1 MKFTRIVP
9 FLIALGLL
17 ASACSSDSADT
28 PGITGGASGTAPGE
42 TPGEVTGETDG
53 PAEPTVV
60 LDDIELLS
68 ALRSFGDCATLLDYL
83 RSETVS
89 RVGPYGLDD
98 GPRFGIPEPLSEPI
112 MPEEAEMMADDS
124 GGQPASAAESAPTS
138 GSDGDFSSTN
148 VQASGSDGDFSST
161 NVQVAGV
168 DEPDI
173 IKTDGNR
180 ILAVAQGRLHYVNV
194 SGDQP
199 RYSGSVDLTSESSW
213 GWGQEI
219 FIRGDRAMVFS
230 TSHSEGLEPVAASAL
245 EGDHVIAE
253 DVIFRGNPVA
263 LIQEIDLS
271 NPASMQVVSELR
283 VEGNYLSAR
292 SVGDVVWMSMS
303 SYPVQFQFVYPSSP
317 AAEEAAERVNKEIAA
332 TAGLGAWL
340 PAYRFDGPG
349 GTRAGLLPDCDQ
361 LYTPA
366 EFDGFTVLS
375 VLSFNLDEPLGTGDA
390 ASVLA
395 DGHTLY
401 GSGQSLYLA
410 SSTPVWAESVVDGD
424 SGSISAPTEWTTA
437 VHKFSVSADGPAR
450 YEATGTVEGH
460 LLNQFSMDEHNG
472 YFRVATTIG
481 EPWDTETSE
490 SQVVVLEQQGRRLT
504 EVGKVGDLGR
514 GERIFSVRFTGDI
527 GYVVTFRQVD
537 PLYVIDLADPAAP
550 AVAGELKIPG
560 FSTYLHPIGDG
571 LLIGVGQDAD
581 ETGRT
586 RGTKVSLFDVSNPA
600 APSELDVIV
609 FADAHS
615 EAEWDHRAF
624 LYWGPEEMVAI
635 PLTRYDYDEGDEK
648 FFGAVALRV
657 NRDGVAE
664 LGRVS
669 HREQQIVFEGCRP
682 VDNVDAN
689 RHFGSEREMRICP
702 LNAPDSYAGQA
713 CSAETKWV
721 REEFPSLDIG
731 DDEKLIICW
740 IWTPPI
746 QRLLVIGE
754 TLWTMSEHALQAND
768 LDSFEYQDQFTL
780 ASN

>member
-1 MKFTRIVP
+1 MIKLLKMLTVLLP
-9 FLIALGLL
+9 LALL
-17 ASACSSDSADT
+17 AGACSSDSADS
-28 PGITGGASGTAPGE
+28 PGITGGPSGQPAGE
-42 TPGEVTGETDG
+42 ATGEQGGEAAGEPDG
-53 PAEPTVV
+53 TSVPTVV

-68 ALRSFGDCATLLDYL
+68 ALRSFGDCAMLLDYL
-83 RSETVS
+83 RTETVA

-98 GPRFGIPEPLSEPI
+98 GPRFGIPERMMVEEP
-112 MPEEAEMMADDS
+112 EMMADDS
-124 GGQPASAAESAPTS
+124 AAQSAPT
-138 GSDGDFSSTN
+138 
-148 VQASGSDGDFSST
+148 AGSDGDFSST

-180 ILAVAQGRLHYVNV
+180 ILAVAQGRLHYVDV

-199 RYSGSVDLTSESSW
+199 RYLGSVDLVGESGS

-230 TSHSEGLEPVAASAL
+230 TSYADWLEPVAASDL
-245 EGDHVIAE
+245 EGDNVIAE
-253 DVIFRGNPVA
+253 DIMFRGIPVS
-263 LIQEIDLS
+263 LIQEVDLS
-271 NPASMQVVSELR
+271 NPASMDVVSELR

-292 SVGDVVWMSMS
+292 AVGDVVWMSMS
-303 SYPVQFQFVYPSSP
+303 SHPAQFQFVYPSGP
-317 AAEEAAERVNKEIAA
+317 AAEAAAEAANKQIAA
-332 TAGLGAWL
+332 TANLGAWL
-340 PAYRFDGPG
+340 PAYRFDGPD
-349 GTRAGLLPDCDQ
+349 GTRAGLLLECEQ

-410 SSTPVWAESVVDGD
+410 SSTPVWAEPVDDGD
-424 SGSISAPTEWTTA
+424 SVSIPAPTEWTTV
-437 VHKFSVSADGPAR
+437 VHKFSVSIDGPAR
-450 YEATGTVEGH
+450 YEASGTVEGH

-481 EPWDTETSE
+481 EPWDSETSE

-504 EVGKVGDLGR
+504 EVGKVGNLGR
-514 GERIFSVRFTGDI
+514 GERIFSVRFAGDT

-537 PLYVIDLADPAAP
+537 PLYVLDLSDPVAP
-550 AVAGELKIPG
+550 TVASELKIPG

-581 ETGRT
+581 DTGRT
-586 RGTKVSLFDVSNPA
+586 RGTKVSLFDVSDPA
-600 APSELDVIV
+600 DPTELDVIV
-609 FADAHS
+609 FPNAHS

-624 LYWGPEEMVAI
+624 LYWAPEEMVAI
-635 PLTRYDYDEGDEK
+635 PLTRYDYDDSEES

-669 HREQQIVFEGCRP
+669 HREQQITFEGCRP
-682 VDNVDAN
+682 VDTDELDRA
-689 RHFGSEREMRICP
+689 FSGESEIRICP
-702 LNAPDSYAGQA
+702 LDAPDRYGNQDCEPMKPEWA
-713 CSAETKWV
+713 
-721 REEFPSLDIG
+721 REEWPSIDIA

-754 TLWTMSEHALQAND
+754 TLWTMSEHALQANH
-768 LDSFEYQDQFTL
+768 LTTFAYKDQFTL
-780 ASN
+780 TSSSN

>member
-1 MKFTRIVP
+1 MMVEEMAESAMAADDSSAAVP
-9 FLIALGLL
+9 
-17 ASACSSDSADT
+17 
-28 PGITGGASGTAPGE
+28 TAPG
-42 TPGEVTGETDG
+42 
-53 PAEPTVV
+53 A
-60 LDDIELLS
+60 
-68 ALRSFGDCATLLDYL
+68 A
-83 RSETVS
+83 
-89 RVGPYGLDD
+89 
-98 GPRFGIPEPLSEPI
+98 
-112 MPEEAEMMADDS
+112 
-124 GGQPASAAESAPTS
+124 PAS
-138 GSDGDFSSTN
+138 G
-148 VQASGSDGDFSST
+148 DGDFSST

-180 ILAVAQGRLHYVNV
+180 ILAVAQSRLHYVDV

-199 RYSGSVDLTSESSW
+199 RYLGSVDLVGESSS
-213 GWGQEI
+213 GWDQEI

-230 TSHSEGLEPVAASAL
+230 TSYSDWLEPVAARDL
-245 EGDHVIAE
+245 EGDHVVAE
-253 DVIFRGNPVA
+253 GVVFQGGPVS
-263 LIQEIDLS
+263 LIQEVDLS
-271 NPASMQVVSELR
+271 NPASMEVVSELR
-283 VEGNYLSAR
+283 VEGQYLSAR

-303 SYPVQFQFVYPSSP
+303 SYPAQLQFVYPSGP

-332 TAGLGAWL
+332 TANLGAWL

-349 GTRAGLLPDCDQ
+349 GTRAGLLPECDQ

-375 VLSFNLDEPLGTGDA
+375 VLSFNLAEPLGTGDA

-410 SSTPVWAESVVDGD
+410 SSTPVWAEPVVDGD
-424 SGSISAPTEWTTA
+424 SVSISAPTEWTTT
-437 VHKFSVSADGPAR
+437 VHKFSVSSDGPAR

-481 EPWDTETSE
+481 EPWSTETSE

-504 EVGKVGDLGR
+504 EVGKVDNLGR
-514 GERIFSVRFTGDI
+514 GERIFSVRFAGDI

-537 PLYVIDLADPAAP
+537 PLYVIDLTDPTAP
-550 AVAGELKIPG
+550 SVAGELKIPG

-581 ETGRT
+581 DTGRT
-586 RGTKVSLFDVSNPA
+586 RGAKVSLFDVSNPA
-600 APSELDVIV
+600 DPRELDVIV
-609 FADAHS
+609 FPDAHS

-624 LYWGPEEMVAI
+624 LYWSPEEMVAI
-635 PLTRYDYDEGDEK
+635 PLTRYDYEDNEEG
-648 FFGAVALRV
+648 FFGAVTLRV

-669 HREQQIVFEGCRP
+669 HREQQVVFEGCRP
-682 VDNVDAN
+682 ADN
-689 RHFGSEREMRICP
+689 SELARAFSGESEVRICP
-702 LNAPDSYAGQA
+702 LDAPDRYGNQDCEPIKPEWA
-713 CSAETKWV
+713 
-721 REEFPSLDIG
+721 REEWPSINIA

-740 IWTPPI
+740 VWTPPI

-754 TLWTMSEHALQAND
+754 TLWTMSEQALQAND
-768 LDSFEYQDQFTL
+768 LATLTYENLFELNPD
-780 ASN
+780 

>member
-1 MKFTRIVP
+1 MKFPRIVP
-9 FLIALGLL
+9 VLVVLALL
-17 ASACSSDSADT
+17 AAACSSDSADT
-28 PGITGGASGTAPGE
+28 PGITGGVPAEFTSEA
-42 TPGEVTGETDG
+42 TGEPEST
-53 PAEPTVV
+53 PEATVV

-83 RSETVS
+83 RTETVA

-98 GPRFGIPEPLSEPI
+98 GPRFGIPEPFVI
-112 MPEEAEMMADDS
+112 EEAEMMADDS
-124 GGQPASAAESAPTS
+124 AAQPAQAAESAPT
-138 GSDGDFSSTN
+138 
-148 VQASGSDGDFSST
+148 SGSDGDFSST

-173 IKTDGNR
+173 IKTDGTR
-180 ILAVAQGRLHYVNV
+180 ILAVAQGRLHYVDV

-199 RYSGSVDLTSESSW
+199 RYLGSVDLTSETSR

-230 TSHSEGLEPVAASAL
+230 TSYSEGLEPVAARDL
-245 EGDHVIAE
+245 EGDHVLAE

-271 NPASMQVVSELR
+271 NPASMEVVSELQ

-303 SYPVQFQFVYPSSP
+303 SYPAQFQFVYPSGP

-349 GTRAGLLPDCDQ
+349 GTRAGLLPECEQ

-375 VLSFNLDEPLGTGDA
+375 VLSFNLDESLGTGDA

-410 SSTPVWAESVVDGD
+410 SSTPVWAEPAVVDGD
-424 SGSISAPTEWTTA
+424 SISISAPTEWTTA
-437 VHKFSVSADGPAR
+437 VHKFSVSVEGPAR

-481 EPWDTETSE
+481 EPWDTETSA

-504 EVGKVGDLGR
+504 EVGKVGNLGR
-514 GERIFSVRFTGDI
+514 GERIFSVRFAGDI

-537 PLYVIDLADPAAP
+537 PLYVIDLADPTAP
-550 AVAGELKIPG
+550 SVAGELKIPG

-581 ETGRT
+581 DTGRT
-586 RGTKVSLFDVSNPA
+586 RGTKVSLFDVSNPT
-600 APSELDVIV
+600 APAELDVIV
-609 FADAHS
+609 FPDAHS

-635 PLTRYDYDEGDEK
+635 PLTRYDYDDSDES

-682 VDNVDAN
+682 VDNQELA
-689 RHFGSEREMRICP
+689 RAFGGESEIRICP
-702 LNAPDSYAGQA
+702 LDAPDRYGNQDCEPMKPEWA
-713 CSAETKWV
+713 
-721 REEFPSLDIG
+721 REEWPSIDIA

-746 QRLLVIGE
+746 QRLLVIDDA
-754 TLWTMSEHALQAND
+754 LWTMSEYALQANG
-768 LDSFEYQDQFTL
+768 LTSFEYQDQFEL
-780 ASN
+780 NSN

>member
-1 MKFTRIVP
+1 MRLLRVIPV
-9 FLIALGLL
+9 LVALALL
-17 ASACSSDSADT
+17 AAACSSDSADT
-28 PGITGGASGTAPGE
+28 PGITGGVSGNA
-42 TPGEVTGETDG
+42 TGEQPGAPDST
-53 PAEPTVV
+53 PETTVA

-83 RSETVS
+83 RTETVS

-98 GPRFGIPEPLSEPI
+98 GPRFGIPEPFAV
-112 MPEEAEMMADDS
+112 EEAEMMADDS
-124 GGQPASAAESAPTS
+124 AAQPAPAAEAAP
-138 GSDGDFSSTN
+138 
-148 VQASGSDGDFSST
+148 ASSDGDFSST

-173 IKTDGNR
+173 IKTDGTR
-180 ILAVAQGRLHYVNV
+180 ILAVAQGRLHYVDV

-199 RYSGSVDLTSESSW
+199 RYLGSVDLTSENSW

-230 TSHSEGLEPVAASAL
+230 TSHSEGLEPVAARDL

-271 NPASMQVVSELR
+271 NPAAMEVVSELR
-283 VEGNYLSAR
+283 VEGQYLSAR

-303 SYPVQFQFVYPSSP
+303 SYPAQFQFVYPSSP
-317 AAEEAAERVNKEIAA
+317 VAEEAAEATNKQIAA

-340 PAYRFDGPG
+340 PAYRFDGPD

-366 EFDGFTVLS
+366 EFSGFTVLS

-410 SSTPVWAESVVDGD
+410 SSTPVWAEPLVDGD
-424 SGSISAPTEWTTA
+424 SVSISAPTEWTTV
-437 VHKFSVSADGPAR
+437 VHKFSVSPDGPAR
-450 YEATGTVEGH
+450 YEASGTVEGH

-504 EVGKVGDLGR
+504 EVGKVGNLGR
-514 GERIFSVRFTGDI
+514 GERIFSVRFAGEI

-537 PLYVIDLADPAAP
+537 PLYVIDLADPTAP
-550 AVAGELKIPG
+550 SVAGELKIPG

-581 ETGRT
+581 DTGRT
-586 RGTKVSLFDVSNPA
+586 RGTKVSLFDVSDPA

-609 FADAHS
+609 FPNAHS

-624 LYWGPEEMVAI
+624 LYWAPEEMVAI
-635 PLTRYDYDEGDEK
+635 PLTRYDYDDSDES
-648 FFGAVALRV
+648 FFGVVALRV

-669 HREQQIVFEGCRP
+669 HREQQIVFESCRP
-682 VDNVDAN
+682 VGSDDIG
-689 RHFGSEREMRICP
+689 RYFGGESIARICP
-702 LNAPDSYAGQA
+702 LDAPERYGNVDCEPMKPEWA
-713 CSAETKWV
+713 
-721 REEFPSLDIG
+721 REEWPSIDIA
-731 DDEKLIICW
+731 DDEKLVICW

-746 QRLLVIGE
+746 QRLLVIGD
-754 TLWTMSEHALQAND
+754 TLWTMSEHALQANN
-768 LDSFEYQDQFTL
+768 LATFAYEDQFEL
-780 ASN
+780 SSSSN

>member
-1 MKFTRIVP
+1 MKFLKLVHV
-9 FLIALGLL
+9 LVALALL
-17 ASACSSDSADT
+17 AGACSSDGGNT
-28 PGITGGASGTAPGE
+28 PGITGGIAGEPAGEATAGPDGTSEPTAEPGG
-42 TPGEVTGETDG
+42 TS
-53 PAEPTVV
+53 EPTVV

-68 ALRSFGDCATLLDYL
+68 ALRSFMDCAALLDYL
-83 RSETVS
+83 RTETVS

-98 GPRFGIPEPLSEPI
+98 GPRFGIPEPMMVEESE
-112 MPEEAEMMADDS
+112 MAADDS
-124 GGQPASAAESAPTS
+124 ADFAADAAPT
-138 GSDGDFSSTN
+138 GG
-148 VQASGSDGDFSST
+148 DGDFSST

-180 ILAVAQGRLHYVNV
+180 ILAVAQGRLHYVDV
-194 SGDQP
+194 SGNQP
-199 RYSGSVDLTSESSW
+199 RYLGSVDLVGESAE

-230 TSHSEGLEPVAASAL
+230 TSYGDRLEPVAARDL
-245 EGDHVIAE
+245 EGDHVTAE
-253 DVIFRGNPVA
+253 DVIFRGSPVS
-263 LIQEIDLS
+263 LIQEVDLS
-271 NPASMQVVSELR
+271 NPASMKVVSELR

-292 SVGDVVWMSMS
+292 AVGDVVWMSMS
-303 SYPVQFQFVYPSSP
+303 SYPAQFQFVYPSGP
-317 AAEEAAERVNKEIAA
+317 AAEEAAERANKAIAA
-332 TAGLGAWL
+332 TAELGAWL

-349 GTRAGLLPDCDQ
+349 GTRAGLLPECDQ

-375 VLSFNLDEPLGTGDA
+375 VLSFNLAEPLGTGDA

-410 SSTPVWAESVVDGD
+410 GSTPVQAEPADDGTSD
-424 SGSISAPTEWTTA
+424 VIIPAPSEWETV
-437 VHKFSVSADGPAR
+437 VHKFSVSTDGPAR

-481 EPWDTETSE
+481 EPWNTETSE

-504 EVGKVGDLGR
+504 QVGLVGDLGR
-514 GERIFSVRFTGDI
+514 GERIFSVRFAGDI

-537 PLYVIDLADPAAP
+537 PLYVIDLADPTAP
-550 AVAGELKIPG
+550 SVAGELKIPG

-581 ETGRT
+581 DTGRT
-586 RGTKVSLFDVSNPA
+586 RGAKVSLFDVSNPA
-600 APSELDVIV
+600 DPRELDVIV
-609 FADAHS
+609 FPNANS

-624 LYWGPEEMVAI
+624 LYWAPEEMVAI
-635 PLTRYDYDEGDEK
+635 PLSRYDHEGDDD

-669 HREQQIVFEGCRP
+669 HREQQFVVEGCRP
-682 VDNVDAN
+682 VNNGEPSRYPTARN
-689 RHFGSEREMRICP
+689 ETRICP
-702 LNAPDSYAGQA
+702 FEAPDSYGDQD
-713 CSAETKWV
+713 CQIFYPGWV
-721 REEFPSLDIG
+721 RTEWPSIDIA

-740 IWTPPI
+740 IWAPPI
-746 QRLLVIGE
+746 QRLLVIGD
-754 TLWTMSEHALQAND
+754 TLWTMSEQALQAND
-768 LDSFEYQDQFTL
+768 LDTFEVENHLPL
-780 ASN
+780 ASTE

>member
-1 MKFTRIVP
+1 MLKLRRTALALSVMV
-9 FLIALGLL
+9 IALALL
-17 ASACSSDSADT
+17 AGACSSDGGDT
-28 PGITGGASGTAPGE
+28 PGITGGIAGE
-42 TPGEVTGETDG
+42 PTGEATAEPDG
-53 PAEPTVV
+53 TSEPTAEPDGTSEPTVV

-68 ALRSFGDCATLLDYL
+68 ALRSFGDCAALLDYL

-98 GPRFGIPEPLSEPI
+98 GPRFGIPEP
-112 MPEEAEMMADDS
+112 MMAEEAEMMADDS
-124 GGQPASAAESAPTS
+124 ADSAADAAPT
-138 GSDGDFSSTN
+138 GG
-148 VQASGSDGDFSST
+148 DGDFSST

-180 ILAVAQGRLHYVNV
+180 ILAVAQGRLHYVDV
-194 SGDQP
+194 SGNQP
-199 RYSGSVDLTSESSW
+199 RYLGSVDLVGESGS

-219 FIRGDRAMVFS
+219 FIRGDRALVFS
-230 TSHSEGLEPVAASAL
+230 TSYADWLEPVAARDL
-245 EGDHVIAE
+245 EGDHVTAE
-253 DVIFRGNPVA
+253 DVIFRGSPVS
-263 LIQEIDLS
+263 LIQEVDLS
-271 NPASMQVVSELR
+271 NPASMDVVSELR

-292 SVGDVVWMSMS
+292 AVGDVVWMSMS
-303 SYPVQFQFVYPSSP
+303 SYPAQFQFVYPAGP
-317 AAEEAAERVNKEIAA
+317 DAEKAAERANKEIAA
-332 TAGLGAWL
+332 TAELGAWL

-349 GTRAGLLPDCDQ
+349 GTRAGLLPECDQ

-375 VLSFNLDEPLGTGDA
+375 VLSFNLSEPLGTGDA

-410 SSTPVWAESVVDGD
+410 GSTPVQAEPADDDTGD
-424 SGSISAPTEWTTA
+424 VIIPAPSEWETV
-437 VHKFSVSADGPAR
+437 VHKFSVSTDGPAR

-481 EPWDTETSE
+481 EPWNTETSE
-490 SQVVVLEQQGRRLT
+490 SQVVVLKQQGRGLT
-504 EVGKVGDLGR
+504 EVGKVDNLGR
-514 GERIFSVRFTGDI
+514 GERIFSVRFAGDI

-537 PLYVIDLADPAAP
+537 PLYVLDLADPTAP
-550 AVAGELKIPG
+550 SVAGELKIPG

-581 ETGRT
+581 DTGRT

-600 APSELDVIV
+600 DPRELDVIV
-609 FADAHS
+609 FSDAHS

-624 LYWGPEEMVAI
+624 LYWAPDEMVAI
-635 PLTRYDYDEGDEK
+635 PLTKYDYEGDDD

-669 HREQQIVFEGCRP
+669 HREQQFVFEGCRP
-682 VDNVDAN
+682 VDTNELA
-689 RHFGSEREMRICP
+689 RAFGGESEIRICP
-702 LNAPDSYAGQA
+702 FDAPARYGNQDCEVILPQRARK
-713 CSAETKWV
+713 EW
-721 REEFPSLDIG
+721 PSLDIAEG
-731 DDEKLIICW
+731 EELVICW

-746 QRLLVIGE
+746 QRLLVIGD

-768 LDSFEYQDQFTL
+768 LRSFEYETQFTL
-780 ASN
+780 NSN

>member
-1 MKFTRIVP
+1 MMKFTRIVP
-9 FLIALGLL
+9 FLVALALL
-17 ASACSSDSADT
+17 AAACSSDPGDT
-28 PGITGGASGTAPGE
+28 PGITGGVSGTA
-42 TPGEVTGETDG
+42 TGEVTRAPDST
-53 PAEPTVV
+53 AEPTVV

-68 ALRSFGDCATLLDYL
+68 ALRSFGDCSTLLDYL
-83 RSETVS
+83 RTETVA

-98 GPRFGIPEPLSEPI
+98 GPRFGIPEPF
-112 MPEEAEMMADDS
+112 MAEEAEMMADDS
-124 GGQPASAAESAPTS
+124 AASAVAAPEAAPAS
-138 GSDGDFSSTN
+138 
-148 VQASGSDGDFSST
+148 SDGDFSST

-180 ILAVAQGRLHYVNV
+180 ILAVAQGRLHYVDV

-199 RYSGSVDLTSESSW
+199 RYLGSVDLVGESGS

-230 TSHSEGLEPVAASAL
+230 TSYADWLEPVAASDL

-253 DVIFRGNPVA
+253 DVIFRGSPVS
-263 LIQEIDLS
+263 LIQEVDLS
-271 NPASMQVVSELR
+271 NPASMEVVSELR

-303 SYPVQFQFVYPSSP
+303 SYPAQFQFVYPSGP
-317 AAEEAAERVNKEIAA
+317 AAEAAAEAANKQIAA

-340 PAYRFDGPG
+340 PAYRFDGPD

-366 EFDGFTVLS
+366 EFSGFTVLS
-375 VLSFNLDEPLGTGDA
+375 VLSFNLDEPLSTGDA

-410 SSTPVWAESVVDGD
+410 SSTPVWAEPVVDGD
-424 SGSISAPTEWTTA
+424 SVSISAPTEWTTV
-437 VHKFSVSADGPAR
+437 VHKFSVSTDGPAR
-450 YEATGTVEGH
+450 YEASGTVEGH
-460 LLNQFSMDEHNG
+460 LLNQFSMDEHDG

-490 SQVVVLEQQGRRLT
+490 SQVVVLEQQGRRLI

-514 GERIFSVRFTGDI
+514 GERIFSVRFAGDI
-527 GYVVTFRQVD
+527 GYVVTFRQID
-537 PLYVIDLADPAAP
+537 PLYVIDLANPTAP
-550 AVAGELKIPG
+550 SVAGELKIPG

-581 ETGRT
+581 DTGRT

-600 APSELDVIV
+600 APAELDVIV
-609 FADAHS
+609 FPDAHS

-624 LYWGPEEMVAI
+624 LYWASEEMVAI
-635 PLTRYDYDEGDEK
+635 PLTRYDYEGDDD

-682 VDNVDAN
+682 VDNQELA
-689 RHFGSEREMRICP
+689 RAFGGDSEIRICP
-702 LNAPDSYAGQA
+702 LDAPNRYGNQDCEPMKPEWA
-713 CSAETKWV
+713 
-721 REEFPSLDIG
+721 REEWPSIDIA
-731 DDEKLIICW
+731 DDEKVIICW

-746 QRLLVIGE
+746 QRLLVIGD
-754 TLWTMSEHALQAND
+754 TLWTMSEQALQANN
-768 LDSFEYQDQFTL
+768 LNTFVFEDQFTL
-780 ASN
+780 SSN

>member
-1 MKFTRIVP
+1 MRLLRVIP
-9 FLIALGLL
+9 ALVALALL
-17 ASACSSDSADT
+17 AAACSSDSADT
-28 PGITGGASGTAPGE
+28 PGITGGASGTATGE
-42 TPGEVTGETDG
+42 TPGEGTGETDG
-53 PAEPTVV
+53 TAEPTVV

-83 RSETVS
+83 RTETVS

-98 GPRFGIPEPLSEPI
+98 GPRFGIPEPFLV
-112 MPEEAEMMADDS
+112 EEAEMMADDS
-124 GGQPASAAESAPTS
+124 AAQPAPAAESAQTS
-138 GSDGDFSSTN
+138 GGDGDFS
-148 VQASGSDGDFSST
+148 AT

-180 ILAVAQGRLHYVNV
+180 ILAVAQGRLHYVDV

-199 RYSGSVDLTSESSW
+199 RYLGSVDLTSESSW
-213 GWGQEI
+213 GWGHEI

-230 TSHSEGLEPVAASAL
+230 TSHSEGLEPVAARDL

-283 VEGNYLSAR
+283 VEGSYLSAR

-303 SYPVQFQFVYPSSP
+303 SYPVQFQFVYPSGP

-349 GTRAGLLPDCDQ
+349 GTRAGLLPECDQ

-410 SSTPVWAESVVDGD
+410 SSTPVWAEPAVDGD
-424 SGSISAPTEWTTA
+424 SVSISPPTEWTTT
-437 VHKFSVSADGPAR
+437 VHKFSVSTDGPAR

-460 LLNQFSMDEHNG
+460 LLNQFSMDEHND

-514 GERIFSVRFTGDI
+514 GERIFSVRFAGDI

-537 PLYVIDLADPAAP
+537 PLYVIDLADPTAP

-581 ETGRT
+581 DTGRT
-586 RGTKVSLFDVSNPA
+586 QGTKVSLFDVSNPA

-609 FADAHS
+609 FPDAHS

-635 PLTRYDYDEGDEK
+635 PLTRYDYEGDDD

-682 VDNVDAN
+682 VDDVDVN
-689 RHFGSEREMRICP
+689 RYFGGESEMRICP
-702 LNAPDSYAGQA
+702 LSAPDSYAGQD
-713 CSAETKWV
+713 CSSENKWV

-746 QRLLVIGE
+746 QRIIVIGD

-768 LDSFEYQDQFTL
+768 LNSFEYQDQFTL
-780 ASN
+780 TSN

>member
-1 MKFTRIVP
+1 M
-9 FLIALGLL
+9 
-17 ASACSSDSADT
+17 
-28 PGITGGASGTAPGE
+28 
-42 TPGEVTGETDG
+42 
-53 PAEPTVV
+53 

-83 RSETVS
+83 RTETIS

-98 GPRFGIPEPLSEPI
+98 RPRFGIPER
-112 MPEEAEMMADDS
+112 MMVEEAEMMADDS
-124 GGQPASAAESAPTS
+124 AAQSAPDAGAAPT
-138 GSDGDFSSTN
+138 
-148 VQASGSDGDFSST
+148 GSDGDFSST

-180 ILAVAQGRLHYVNV
+180 ILAVAQGQLHYVDI

-199 RYSGSVDLTSESSW
+199 QYRGSVDLVGESGS

-230 TSHSEGLEPVAASAL
+230 TSYADRLEPVAASDL

-253 DVIFRGNPVA
+253 DIIFRGSPVS
-263 LIQEIDLS
+263 LIQEVDLS
-271 NPASMQVVSELR
+271 NPASMDVVSELR
-283 VEGNYLSAR
+283 VAGNYLSAR
-292 SVGDVVWMSMS
+292 AVGDVVWMSMS
-303 SYPVQFQFVYPSSP
+303 SYPAQSQFVSPSGP
-317 AAEEAAERVNKEIAA
+317 AAEAAAEAANKQIAA
-332 TAGLGAWL
+332 TADLSAWL
-340 PAYRFDGPG
+340 PAYRFDGPD
-349 GTRAGLLPDCDQ
+349 GTRAGLLPECEQ

-375 VLSFNLDEPLGTGDA
+375 VLSFNLAEPLGTGDA

-410 SSTPVWAESVVDGD
+410 TSEPMWSGPVADRD
-424 SGSISAPTEWTTA
+424 SISISAPTEWTTV
-437 VHKFSVSADGPAR
+437 VHKFSVSTDGPAR

-481 EPWDTETSE
+481 EPWNTETSE

-504 EVGKVGDLGR
+504 EVGRVGNLGR
-514 GERIFSVRFTGDI
+514 GERIFSVRFAGDT

-537 PLYVIDLADPAAP
+537 PLYVLDLSDPVAP
-550 AVAGELKIPG
+550 TVAGELKIPG

-581 ETGRT
+581 DTGRT
-586 RGTKVSLFDVSNPA
+586 RGTKVSLFDVSDPANPT
-600 APSELDVIV
+600 ELDVIV
-609 FADAHS
+609 FPNAHS

-624 LYWGPEEMVAI
+624 LHWAPEEMVAI
-635 PLTRYDYDEGDEK
+635 PLTRYDYENNEES
-648 FFGAVALRV
+648 FFGAVAVRV
-657 NRDGVAE
+657 NRDGIAE

-669 HREQQIVFEGCRP
+669 HREQQITFEGCRP
-682 VDNVDAN
+682 VDNNELA
-689 RHFGSEREMRICP
+689 RTFGGESEIRICP
-702 LNAPDSYAGQA
+702 LDAPDRYGNGDCEPMKPEWA
-713 CSAETKWV
+713 
-721 REEFPSLDIG
+721 REEWPSIDIA

-746 QRLLVIGE
+746 QRLLVIGQ
-754 TLWTMSEHALQAND
+754 TLWTMSEQALQAND
-768 LDSFEYQDQFTL
+768 LGTFEYQDQFEL
-780 ASN
+780 NSN

>member
-1 MKFTRIVP
+1 MLKFP
-9 FLIALGLL
+9 KAALVLVILL
-17 ASACSSDSADT
+17 AALALLAAACSSDSADT
-28 PGITGGASGTAPGE
+28 PGITGGSFGDAGGE
-42 TPGEVTGETDG
+42 TPGSGASEPSGTS
-53 PAEPTVV
+53 EPTVV

-83 RSETVS
+83 RTETVS

-98 GPRFGIPEPLSEPI
+98 GPRFGIPEPF
-112 MPEEAEMMADDS
+112 MVEEMAESAMAADDS
-124 GGQPASAAESAPTS
+124 SAAAP
-138 GSDGDFSSTN
+138 GAAPAGDG
-148 VQASGSDGDFSST
+148 GDFSST

-173 IKTDGNR
+173 TKTDGNR
-180 ILAVAQGRLHYVNV
+180 ILAVAQGRLHYVDV

-199 RYSGSVDLTSESSW
+199 RYLGSVDLVGESGS

-230 TSHSEGLEPVAASAL
+230 TSYADWLEPVAARDI

-253 DVIFRGNPVA
+253 DVMFGGSPVS
-263 LIQEIDLS
+263 LIQEVDLS
-271 NPASMQVVSELR
+271 NPASMEVVSELR

-303 SYPVQFQFVYPSSP
+303 SYPAQFQFVYPSGP
-317 AAEEAAERVNKEIAA
+317 AAEEAAEAANKQIAA

-349 GTRAGLLPDCDQ
+349 GTRAGLLPECDQ

-375 VLSFNLDEPLGTGDA
+375 VLSFNLNEPLSTGDA

-410 SSTPVWAESVVDGD
+410 SSTPVWAEPVVDGD
-424 SGSISAPTEWTTA
+424 SVSISAPTEWTTA
-437 VHKFSVSADGPAR
+437 VHKFSVSPDGPAR
-450 YEATGTVEGH
+450 YEATGEVEGH

-504 EVGKVGDLGR
+504 EVGKVDNLGR
-514 GERIFSVRFTGDI
+514 GERIFSVRFAGDI

-537 PLYVIDLADPAAP
+537 PLYVIDLAEPTAP
-550 AVAGELKIPG
+550 SVAGELKIPG

-581 ETGRT
+581 DTGRT

-600 APSELDVIV
+600 NPTELDVIV
-609 FADAHS
+609 FPDAHS

-624 LYWGPEEMVAI
+624 LYWAPEEMVAI
-635 PLTRYDYDEGDEK
+635 PLTKYDYEGDDD
-648 FFGAVALRV
+648 FFGAVAIRV

-682 VDNVDAN
+682 VDDSAVA
-689 RHFGSEREMRICP
+689 RAFGGGESIARICP
-702 LNAPDSYAGQA
+702 LDAPERYGNQGCEPIKPEWA
-713 CSAETKWV
+713 
-721 REEFPSLDIG
+721 REDFPSLDIA

-746 QRLLVIGE
+746 QRLLVIAD
-754 TLWTMSEHALQAND
+754 TLWTMSEQALQAND
-768 LDSFEYQDQFTL
+768 LRSFEYETQFTL
-780 ASN
+780 PSN

>member
-1 MKFTRIVP
+1 MLKIRKT
-9 FLIALGLL
+9 ALVLSAMVVSLALL
-17 ASACSSDSADT
+17 AAACSSDTADS
-28 PGITGGASGTAPGE
+28 PGITGGVSGTATGE
-42 TPGEVTGETDG
+42 TPSEAGGETAG
-53 PAEPTVV
+53 TPVPTVV

-68 ALRSFGDCATLLDYL
+68 ALRSFGDCSTLLDYL
-83 RSETVS
+83 RTETVA

-98 GPRFGIPEPLSEPI
+98 GPRFGIPEPF
-112 MPEEAEMMADDS
+112 MAEEAEMMADDS
-124 GGQPASAAESAPTS
+124 AVPAADSAPT
-138 GSDGDFSSTN
+138 
-148 VQASGSDGDFSST
+148 SGSDGDFSST

-173 IKTDGNR
+173 IKTDGTR
-180 ILAVAQGRLHYVNV
+180 ILAVAQGRLHYVDV

-199 RYSGSVDLTSESSW
+199 RYLGSVDLTSETSW

-230 TSHSEGLEPVAASAL
+230 TSHSEGLEPVAASDL
-245 EGDHVIAE
+245 EGDHVISE

-271 NPASMQVVSELR
+271 NPASMEVVSELR

-303 SYPVQFQFVYPSSP
+303 SYPAQFQFVYPSGP
-317 AAEEAAERVNKEIAA
+317 EAEEAAERINKEIAA
-332 TAGLGAWL
+332 TAGLGTWL

-349 GTRAGLLPDCDQ
+349 GTRAGLLPECEQ

-410 SSTPVWAESVVDGD
+410 SSTPVWAEPAVDGD
-424 SGSISAPTEWTTA
+424 SVSISAPTEWTTA
-437 VHKFSVSADGPAR
+437 VHKFTVSTDGPAR

-460 LLNQFSMDEHNG
+460 LLNQFSMDEYNG

-514 GERIFSVRFTGDI
+514 GERIFSVRFAGDT

-550 AVAGELKIPG
+550 SVAGELKIPG
-560 FSTYLHPIGDG
+560 FSTYLHPISDG

-581 ETGRT
+581 DTGRT
-586 RGTKVSLFDVSNPA
+586 RGTKVSLFDVSDPA
-600 APSELDVIV
+600 APAELDVIV
-609 FADAHS
+609 FPDAHS

-635 PLTRYDYDEGDEK
+635 PLTRYDYEGDDD

-682 VDNVDAN
+682 VDDQEIVQAY
-689 RHFGSEREMRICP
+689 GSDTEIRICP
-702 LNAPDSYAGQA
+702 HDAPNRYGNQE
-713 CSAETKWV
+713 CSVETKWV
-721 REEFPSLDIG
+721 QEEFPSIDIA

-746 QRLLVIGE
+746 QRLLVIGD

-768 LDSFEYQDQFTL
+768 LNTFVYKDQFEL
-780 ASN
+780 NSN

>member
-1 MKFTRIVP
+1 MMKSTRIVP
-9 FLIALGLL
+9 FLFVFSLL
-17 ASACSSDSADT
+17 ASACSSDSAGS
-28 PGITGGASGTAPGE
+28 PGVTGGTTGPTTGVSAGGPNGTP
-42 TPGEVTGETDG
+42 V
-53 PAEPTVV
+53 PTVV
-60 LDDIELLS
+60 LEDIELLS

-83 RSETVS
+83 RTETIG

-98 GPRFGIPEPLSEPI
+98 GPRFGIPQPF
-112 MPEEAEMMADDS
+112 MAEEADMMADDS
-124 GGQPASAAESAPTS
+124 TVQSAP
-138 GSDGDFSSTN
+138 GG
-148 VQASGSDGDFSST
+148 DGDFSST

-180 ILAVAQGRLHYVNV
+180 ILAVASGRLHYVDL

-199 RYSGSVDLTSESSW
+199 QYRGSVDLVGESGS

-230 TSHSEGLEPVAASAL
+230 TSYADWLEPVAASDL

-253 DVIFRGNPVA
+253 DIMFRGSPVS
-263 LIQEIDLS
+263 LIQEVDLS
-271 NPASMQVVSELR
+271 NPASMDVVSELR
-283 VEGNYLSAR
+283 VEGQYLSAR

-303 SYPVQFQFVYPSSP
+303 SYPAQFQFVYPRGP
-317 AAEEAAERVNKEIAA
+317 AAEAAAEAANKEIAA
-332 TAGLGAWL
+332 TADLGAWL
-340 PAYRFDGPG
+340 PAYRFDGPD
-349 GTRAGLLPDCDQ
+349 GTRAGLLPECNQ

-375 VLSFNLDEPLGTGDA
+375 VLSFNLAEPLGTGDA

-410 SSTPVWAESVVDGD
+410 SSTPVWAEPVDDGD
-424 SGSISAPTEWTTA
+424 SVSISAPTEWTTV
-437 VHKFSVSADGPAR
+437 VHKFSVSVDGPAR

-481 EPWDTETSE
+481 EPWNTETSE
-490 SQVVVLEQQGRRLT
+490 SQVVVLEQQGRRLS

-514 GERIFSVRFTGDI
+514 GERIFSVRFAGDT

-537 PLYVIDLADPAAP
+537 PLYVLDLSNPAAP
-550 AVAGELKIPG
+550 SAAGELKIPG

-571 LLIGVGQDAD
+571 LLIGVGQDTD
-581 ETGRT
+581 DTGRT
-586 RGTKVSLFDVSNPA
+586 RGTKISLFDASNSANPT
-600 APSELDVIV
+600 ELDVIV
-609 FADAHS
+609 FPNAHS

-624 LYWGPEEMVAI
+624 LYWAPNEIVAI
-635 PLTRYDYDEGDEK
+635 PLTRYDYEEGEES
-648 FFGAVALRV
+648 FFGAVSLRV
-657 NRDGVAE
+657 NRDGVTE

-669 HREQQIVFEGCRP
+669 HREQQITFEGCRP
-682 VDNVDAN
+682 VDTDELDRA
-689 RHFGSEREMRICP
+689 FGGESEIRICP
-702 LNAPDSYAGQA
+702 LDAPDRYGNQDCEPMKPEWA
-713 CSAETKWV
+713 
-721 REEFPSLDIG
+721 REEWPSIDIA

-740 IWTPPI
+740 IWTPSI

-768 LDSFEYQDQFTL
+768 LGTFEYQDQFEL
-780 ASN
+780 NSN

>member
-1 MKFTRIVP
+1 MAV
-9 FLIALGLL
+9 ALAML
-17 ASACSSDSADT
+17 AGACSSDGGDS
-28 PGITGGASGTAPGE
+28 PGITGGISSESTVEAPR
-42 TPGEVTGETDG
+42 G
-53 PAEPTVV
+53 PAGEPDGTSEPLVA
-60 LDDIELLS
+60 LDDVELLS

-89 RVGPYGLDD
+89 RVGPYGLDE
-98 GPRFGIPEPLSEPI
+98 GPRFGIPEP
-112 MPEEAEMMADDS
+112 MMVEESEMMADDS
-124 GGQPASAAESAPTS
+124 GAPAPEAAPAT
-138 GSDGDFSSTN
+138 SDG
-148 VQASGSDGDFSST
+148 GEFSST

-180 ILAVAQGRLHYVNV
+180 ILAVAQGRLHYVDV

-199 RYSGSVDLTSESSW
+199 RYLGSVDLVGESDS

-219 FIRGDRAMVFS
+219 FIRDDRAMVFS
-230 TSHSEGLEPVAASAL
+230 TSYADWLEPVAARDL
-245 EGDHVIAE
+245 EGDHVVADDI
-253 DVIFRGNPVA
+253 IFRGSPVS
-263 LIQEIDLS
+263 LIQEVDLS
-271 NPASMQVVSELR
+271 SPASMEVVSELR

-303 SYPVQFQFVYPSSP
+303 SYPAQFQFVYPNGP
-317 AAEEAAERVNKEIAA
+317 DAEEAAERVNKEIAS
-332 TAGLGAWL
+332 TANLGAWL
-340 PAYRFDGPG
+340 PAYRFDGPD

-375 VLSFNLDEPLGTGDA
+375 VLSFNLAEPLGTGDA

-401 GSGQSLYLA
+401 GSGQSLFLA
-410 SSTPVWAESVVDGD
+410 GSTPVWAEPVEDDDSSV
-424 SGSISAPTEWTTA
+424 SISAPTEWTTT
-437 VHKFSVSADGPAR
+437 VHKFSVSPDGPAR
-450 YEATGTVEGH
+450 YEATGNVEGH

-472 YFRVATTIG
+472 HFRVATTIG

-504 EVGKVGDLGR
+504 EVGKVDNLGR
-514 GERIFSVRFTGDI
+514 GERIFSVRFAGDI

-537 PLYVIDLADPAAP
+537 PLYVLDLASPTAP
-550 AVAGELKIPG
+550 SVAGELKIPG

-581 ETGRT
+581 DTGRT
-586 RGTKVSLFDVSNPA
+586 RGTKVSLFDVGNPA
-600 APSELDVIV
+600 NPTELDVIV
-609 FADAHS
+609 FPDAHS

-624 LYWGPEEMVAI
+624 LYWAPEEMVAI
-635 PLTRYDYDEGDEK
+635 PLTRYDYDDNEEG
-648 FFGAVALRV
+648 FFGAVTLRV

-682 VDNVDAN
+682 VDDSAVAQV
-689 RHFGSEREMRICP
+689 FGGGGSIARICP
-702 LNAPDSYAGQA
+702 LDAPERYGNQECEPIKTEWA
-713 CSAETKWV
+713 
-721 REEFPSLDIG
+721 REDFPSLDIA

-746 QRLLVIGE
+746 QRLLVIGD
-754 TLWTMSEHALQAND
+754 TLWTMSENALQAND
-768 LDSFEYQDQFTL
+768 LDTL
-780 ASN
+780 AYEDLFELNSN

>member
-1 MKFTRIVP
+1 M
-9 FLIALGLL
+9 
-17 ASACSSDSADT
+17 
-28 PGITGGASGTAPGE
+28 
-42 TPGEVTGETDG
+42 
-53 PAEPTVV
+53 V
-60 LDDIELLS
+60 LDDIQLLS

-83 RSETVS
+83 RTETVS

-98 GPRFGIPEPLSEPI
+98 GPRFGIPEPF
-112 MPEEAEMMADDS
+112 MVEEMAESAMADDS
-124 GGQPASAAESAPTS
+124 GAQSAPAADSTS
-138 GSDGDFSSTN
+138 AG
-148 VQASGSDGDFSST
+148 GDFSST

-180 ILAVAQGRLHYVNV
+180 ILAVAQGRLHYVDV

-199 RYSGSVDLTSESSW
+199 RYLGSVDLVGESGS

-230 TSHSEGLEPVAASAL
+230 TSYADWLEPVAARDL

-253 DVIFRGNPVA
+253 DIIFRGSPVS
-263 LIQEIDLS
+263 LIQEVDLS
-271 NPASMQVVSELR
+271 NPASMDVVSELR

-292 SVGDVVWMSMS
+292 AVGDVVWMSMS
-303 SYPVQFQFVYPSSP
+303 SYPAQFQFVYPSGP
-317 AAEEAAERVNKEIAA
+317 AAEEAAEAANKQIAA
-332 TAGLGAWL
+332 TANLGAWL

-349 GTRAGLLPDCDQ
+349 GTRAGLLPECDQ

-375 VLSFNLDEPLGTGDA
+375 VLSFNLAEPLGTGDA

-401 GSGQSLYLA
+401 GSGQSIYLA
-410 SSTPVWAESVVDGD
+410 SSTPVWAEPVVDGD
-424 SGSISAPTEWTTA
+424 SVSISAPTEWTTT
-437 VHKFSVSADGPAR
+437 VHKFSVSPDGPAR
-450 YEATGTVEGH
+450 YEATGDVEGH

-514 GERIFSVRFTGDI
+514 GERIFSVRFAGDI

-537 PLYVIDLADPAAP
+537 PLYVIDLADPTAP
-550 AVAGELKIPG
+550 SVAGELKIPG
-560 FSTYLHPIGDG
+560 FSTYLHPISDG

-581 ETGRT
+581 DTGRT

-600 APSELDVIV
+600 NPAELDVIV
-609 FADAHS
+609 FPDAHS

-624 LYWGPEEMVAI
+624 LYWAPEEMVAI
-635 PLTRYDYDEGDEK
+635 PLTRYDYEGDDD

-682 VDNVDAN
+682 VDDSAVA
-689 RHFGSEREMRICP
+689 RVFGGGESIARICP
-702 LNAPDSYAGQA
+702 LDAPERYGNQECEPIKPEWA
-713 CSAETKWV
+713 
-721 REEFPSLDIG
+721 REDFPSLDIS

-746 QRLLVIGE
+746 QRLLVIGD
-754 TLWTMSEHALQAND
+754 TLWTMSEHALQANN
-768 LDSFEYQDQFTL
+768 LATFEYENLFEL
-780 ASN
+780 NSN

>member
-1 MKFTRIVP
+1 M
-9 FLIALGLL
+9 A
-17 ASACSSDSADT
+17 
-28 PGITGGASGTAPGE
+28 
-42 TPGEVTGETDG
+42 
-53 PAEPTVV
+53 
-60 LDDIELLS
+60 
-68 ALRSFGDCATLLDYL
+68 
-83 RSETVS
+83 
-89 RVGPYGLDD
+89 
-98 GPRFGIPEPLSEPI
+98 
-112 MPEEAEMMADDS
+112 ADDS
-124 GGQPASAAESAPTS
+124 SAAAP
-138 GSDGDFSSTN
+138 GAAPAGDG
-148 VQASGSDGDFSST
+148 GDFSST

-180 ILAVAQGRLHYVNV
+180 ILAVAQGRLHYVDV

-199 RYSGSVDLTSESSW
+199 RYLGSVDLVGESGS

-230 TSHSEGLEPVAASAL
+230 TSYADWLEPVAARDI

-253 DVIFRGNPVA
+253 DVMFGGSPVS
-263 LIQEIDLS
+263 LIQEVDLS
-271 NPASMQVVSELR
+271 NPASMEVVSELR

-303 SYPVQFQFVYPSSP
+303 SYPAQFQFVYPSGP
-317 AAEEAAERVNKEIAA
+317 AAEEAAEAANKQIAA
-332 TAGLGAWL
+332 TANLGAWL
-340 PAYRFDGPG
+340 PAYRFDGPS
-349 GTRAGLLPDCDQ
+349 GTRAGLLPECDQ

-375 VLSFNLDEPLGTGDA
+375 VLSFNLAEPLSTGDA

-401 GSGQSLYLA
+401 GSGESLYLA
-410 SSTPVWAESVVDGD
+410 SSTPVWAEPVVDGD
-424 SGSISAPTEWTTA
+424 SVSISAPTEWTTV
-437 VHKFSVSADGPAR
+437 VHKFSVSPDGPAR
-450 YEATGTVEGH
+450 YEATGEVEGH

-504 EVGKVGDLGR
+504 EVGKVDNLGR
-514 GERIFSVRFTGDI
+514 GERIFSVRFAGDI

-537 PLYVIDLADPAAP
+537 PLYVIDLADPTAP
-550 AVAGELKIPG
+550 SVAGELKIPG
-560 FSTYLHPIGDG
+560 FSTYLHPIGNG

-581 ETGRT
+581 DTGRT

-600 APSELDVIV
+600 NPTELDVIV
-609 FADAHS
+609 FPDAHS

-624 LYWGPEEMVAI
+624 LYWAPEEMVAI
-635 PLTRYDYDEGDEK
+635 PLTKYDYEGDDD
-648 FFGAVALRV
+648 FFGAVAIQV

-682 VDNVDAN
+682 VDNRELTRA
-689 RHFGSEREMRICP
+689 FGGETEMRICP
-702 LNAPDSYAGQA
+702 LEAPDRYGNQECEPIKPEWA
-713 CSAETKWV
+713 
-721 REEFPSLDIG
+721 REDFPSLDIA

-746 QRLLVIGE
+746 QRLIVIAD
-754 TLWTMSEHALQAND
+754 TLWTMSDQALQAND
-768 LDSFEYQDQFTL
+768 LSSFAYKDQFEL
-780 ASN
+780 SSSN

>member
-1 MKFTRIVP
+1 MMKFTRIVP
-9 FLIALGLL
+9 FLVALALL
-17 ASACSSDSADT
+17 AAACSSDPGDT
-28 PGITGGASGTAPGE
+28 PGITGGVSGTA
-42 TPGEVTGETDG
+42 TGEVTRAPDST
-53 PAEPTVV
+53 AEPTVV

-68 ALRSFGDCATLLDYL
+68 ALRSFGDCSTLLDYL
-83 RSETVS
+83 RTETVA

-98 GPRFGIPEPLSEPI
+98 GPRFGIPEPF
-112 MPEEAEMMADDS
+112 MAEEAEMMADDS
-124 GGQPASAAESAPTS
+124 AASAVAAPEAAPAS
-138 GSDGDFSSTN
+138 
-148 VQASGSDGDFSST
+148 SDGDFSST

-180 ILAVAQGRLHYVNV
+180 ILAVAQGRLHYVDV

-199 RYSGSVDLTSESSW
+199 RYLGSVDLVGESGS

-219 FIRGDRAMVFS
+219 FVRGDRAMVFS
-230 TSHSEGLEPVAASAL
+230 TSYADWLEPVAASDL

-253 DVIFRGNPVA
+253 DVIFRGSPVS
-263 LIQEIDLS
+263 LIQEVDLS
-271 NPASMQVVSELR
+271 NPASMEVVSELR

-303 SYPVQFQFVYPSSP
+303 SYPAQFQFVYPSGP
-317 AAEEAAERVNKEIAA
+317 AAEAAAEAANKQIAA

-340 PAYRFDGPG
+340 PAYRFDGPD

-366 EFDGFTVLS
+366 EFSGFTVLS
-375 VLSFNLDEPLGTGDA
+375 VLSFNLAEPLDTGDA

-410 SSTPVWAESVVDGD
+410 SSTPVWAEPVVDGD
-424 SGSISAPTEWTTA
+424 SVSISAPTEWNTV
-437 VHKFSVSADGPAR
+437 VHKFSVSTDGPAR
-450 YEATGTVEGH
+450 YEASGTVEGH
-460 LLNQFSMDEHNG
+460 LLNQFSMDEHDG

-490 SQVVVLEQQGRRLT
+490 SQVVVLEQQGRRLI

-514 GERIFSVRFTGDI
+514 GERIFSVRFAGDI
-527 GYVVTFRQVD
+527 GYVVTFRQID
-537 PLYVIDLADPAAP
+537 PLYVIDLANPTAP
-550 AVAGELKIPG
+550 SVAGELKIPG

-581 ETGRT
+581 DTGRT

-600 APSELDVIV
+600 APAELDVIV
-609 FADAHS
+609 FPDAHS

-624 LYWGPEEMVAI
+624 LYWASEEMVAI
-635 PLTRYDYDEGDEK
+635 PLTRYDYEGDDD

-682 VDNVDAN
+682 VDNQELA
-689 RHFGSEREMRICP
+689 RAFGGDSEIRICP
-702 LNAPDSYAGQA
+702 LDAPNRYGNQDCEPMKPEWA
-713 CSAETKWV
+713 
-721 REEFPSLDIG
+721 REEWPSIDIA
-731 DDEKLIICW
+731 DDEKVIICW

-746 QRLLVIGE
+746 QRLLVIGD
-754 TLWTMSEHALQAND
+754 TLWTMSEQALQANN
-768 LDSFEYQDQFTL
+768 LNTFVFEDQFTL
-780 ASN
+780 SSN

>member
-1 MKFTRIVP
+1 MMKFTRIVAV
-9 FLIALGLL
+9 LAALALL
-17 ASACSSDSADT
+17 AAACSSDAADT
-28 PGITGGASGTAPGE
+28 PGITGGGGGAANGE
-42 TPGEVTGETDG
+42 TPGEVTGEADG
-53 PAEPTVV
+53 TPVPTVV

-83 RSETVS
+83 RTETVA

-98 GPRFGIPEPLSEPI
+98 GPRFGIPELMVS
-112 MPEEAEMMADDS
+112 EEAEMMADDMADDS
-124 GGQPASAAESAPTS
+124 AAQPAPAAESAP
-138 GSDGDFSSTN
+138 
-148 VQASGSDGDFSST
+148 ASGSDGDFSST

-173 IKTDGNR
+173 IKTDGTR
-180 ILAVAQGRLHYVNV
+180 ILAVAQGRLHYVDV

-199 RYSGSVDLTSESSW
+199 RYLGSVDLTSETAW

-230 TSHSEGLEPVAASAL
+230 TSHSEGLAPVAASDL
-245 EGDHVIAE
+245 EGAHVIAE

-271 NPASMQVVSELR
+271 DPAAMEVVSELR
-283 VEGNYLSAR
+283 VEGSYLSAR

-303 SYPVQFQFVYPSSP
+303 SYPAQFQFVYPAGP
-317 AAEEAAERVNKEIAA
+317 AAEAAAEAANKEIAA

-349 GTRAGLLPDCDQ
+349 GTRAGLLPECEQ

-410 SSTPVWAESVVDGD
+410 SSTPVWAEPVVNGD
-424 SGSISAPTEWTTA
+424 SISISAPTEWTT
-437 VHKFSVSADGPAR
+437 VMHKFSVSTDGPAR
-450 YEATGTVEGH
+450 YEASGTVDGH

-490 SQVVVLEQQGRRLT
+490 SQVVVLEQQGRRLA
-504 EVGKVGDLGR
+504 EVGRVGDLGR
-514 GERIFSVRFTGDI
+514 GERIFSVRFAGDI

-537 PLYVIDLADPAAP
+537 PLYVINLADPTAP
-550 AVAGELKIPG
+550 WVAGELKIPG

-581 ETGRT
+581 DTGRT

-600 APSELDVIV
+600 APAELDVIV

-624 LYWGPEEMVAI
+624 LYWSPEEMVAI
-635 PLTRYDYDEGDEK
+635 PLTRYNYDDSDES

-657 NRDGVAE
+657 NRYGVAE

-682 VDNVDAN
+682 VDNPEVVRAYG
-689 RHFGSEREMRICP
+689 GSESVAGICP
-702 LNAPDSYAGQA
+702 LEAPERYGNTDCEPIKPEWA
-713 CSAETKWV
+713 
-721 REEFPSLDIG
+721 REDFPSIDLA

-746 QRLLVIGE
+746 QRLLVIGD

-768 LDSFEYQDQFTL
+768 LNTFAYKDQFEL
-780 ASN
+780 NSN

>member
-1 MKFTRIVP
+1 MKFLKLVYV
-9 FLIALGLL
+9 LL
-17 ASACSSDSADT
+17 ALVLLAAACSSDSADS
-28 PGITGGASGTAPGE
+28 PGITGGTSGGTSGE
-42 TPGEVTGETDG
+42 TSVGGTSEPG
-53 PAEPTVV
+53 ASSEPTVV

-83 RSETVS
+83 RTETVS

-98 GPRFGIPEPLSEPI
+98 GPHFGIPEPFLV
-112 MPEEAEMMADDS
+112 EEAEMMADDS
-124 GGQPASAAESAPTS
+124 GAQAAPAADSTSA
-138 GSDGDFSSTN
+138 
-148 VQASGSDGDFSST
+148 GSDGDFSST

-180 ILAVAQGRLHYVNV
+180 ILAVAYGRLHYVDV

-199 RYSGSVDLTSESSW
+199 RYLGSVNLVGESGS

-230 TSHSEGLEPVAASAL
+230 TSYDDRLEPVAARDL
-245 EGDHVIAE
+245 EGDHVMVE
-253 DVIFRGNPVA
+253 DLIFRGSPVS
-263 LIQEIDLS
+263 LIQEVDLS
-271 NPASMQVVSELR
+271 NPAAMEVVSELR

-292 SVGDVVWMSMS
+292 AVGDVVWMSMS
-303 SYPVQFQFVYPSSP
+303 SYPAQFQFVYPSGP
-317 AAEEAAERVNKEIAA
+317 DAEEAAERANKEIAA
-332 TAGLGAWL
+332 TANLGAWL
-340 PAYRFDGPG
+340 PAYRFDGPD
-349 GTRAGLLPDCDQ
+349 GTRAGLLPECDQ
-361 LYTPA
+361 FYTPA

-375 VLSFNLDEPLGTGDA
+375 VLSFNLAEPLDTGDA

-410 SSTPVWAESVVDGD
+410 SSTPVWAEPVVDGD
-424 SGSISAPTEWTTA
+424 TVSISAPTEWSTV
-437 VHKFSVSADGPAR
+437 VHKFSVSLDGPAR

-481 EPWDTETSE
+481 EPWNTETSE

-504 EVGKVGDLGR
+504 EVGRVGDLGR
-514 GERIFSVRFTGDI
+514 GERIFSVRFAGDI

-537 PLYVIDLADPAAP
+537 PLYVIDLADPTAP
-550 AVAGELKIPG
+550 SVAGELKIPG

-581 ETGRT
+581 DTGRT

-600 APSELDVIV
+600 NPTELDVIV
-609 FADAHS
+609 FPDAHS

-624 LYWGPEEMVAI
+624 LYWAPEEMVAI
-635 PLTRYDYDEGDEK
+635 PLTKYDYEGDDD
-648 FFGAVALRV
+648 FFGAVALQV

-669 HREQQIVFEGCRP
+669 HREQQIEFEGCRP
-682 VDNVDAN
+682 VDDSAVAQV
-689 RHFGSEREMRICP
+689 FGGSESIARICP
-702 LNAPDSYAGQA
+702 LDAPERYGNQECEPIKPEWA
-713 CSAETKWV
+713 
-721 REEFPSLDIG
+721 REDFPSLDIAE
-731 DDEKLIICW
+731 DEKLIICW

-746 QRLLVIGE
+746 QRLLVIGD
-754 TLWTMSEHALQAND
+754 TLWTMSEQALQADN
-768 LDSFEYQDQFTL
+768 LRSFEYETQFPLTS
-780 ASN
+780 SN

>member
-1 MKFTRIVP
+1 MRLLRVIP
-9 FLIALGLL
+9 ALVALVLL
-17 ASACSSDSADT
+17 AAACSSDSVDT
-28 PGITGGASGTAPGE
+28 PGITGGVSGTA
-42 TPGEVTGETDG
+42 TGEVTGAPDST
-53 PAEPTVV
+53 AEPTVV

-83 RSETVS
+83 RTETVA

-98 GPRFGIPEPLSEPI
+98 GPRFGIPEPF
-112 MPEEAEMMADDS
+112 MVEEAEMMADDS
-124 GGQPASAAESAPTS
+124 AASAAPAAESAP
-138 GSDGDFSSTN
+138 
-148 VQASGSDGDFSST
+148 ASGSDGDFSST

-180 ILAVAQGRLHYVNV
+180 ILAVAQGRLHYVDV

-199 RYSGSVDLTSESSW
+199 RYLGSVDLTSESAW

-230 TSHSEGLEPVAASAL
+230 TSHVERLEPVADSDL

-253 DVIFRGNPVA
+253 DVIFQGSPVA

-271 NPASMQVVSELR
+271 NPAAMEVTSELR
-283 VEGNYLSAR
+283 VEGHYLSAR
-292 SVGDVVWMSMS
+292 SVGDVVWMSLS
-303 SYPVQFQFVYPSSP
+303 SYPVQFQFVYPSGP
-317 AAEEAAERVNKEIAA
+317 AAEAAAEAANKQIAA
-332 TAGLGAWL
+332 TADLGAWL
-340 PAYRFDGPG
+340 PGYRFDGPG
-349 GTRAGLLPDCDQ
+349 GTRAGLLPECDQ

-366 EFDGFTVLS
+366 EFSGFTVLS
-375 VLSFNLDEPLGTGDA
+375 VLSFNLSEPLGTGDA

-410 SSTPVWAESVVDGD
+410 SSTPVWAEPVDDGGSV
-424 SGSISAPTEWTTA
+424 SISAPTEWTTV
-437 VHKFSVSADGPAR
+437 VHKFSVSTDGPAR
-450 YEATGTVEGH
+450 YEASGTVEGH

-490 SQVVVLEQQGRRLT
+490 SQVAVLEQQGRRLT

-514 GERIFSVRFTGDI
+514 GERIFSVRFAGDI

-537 PLYVIDLADPAAP
+537 PLYVIDLADPTAP
-550 AVAGELKIPG
+550 SVAGELKIPG

-581 ETGRT
+581 DTGRT

-600 APSELDVIV
+600 TPTELDVIV
-609 FADAHS
+609 FPDAHS

-624 LYWGPEEMVAI
+624 LYWAPEEMVAI
-635 PLTRYDYDEGDEK
+635 PLTRYDYEGDDD

-657 NRDGVAE
+657 NRNGVAE

-669 HREQQIVFEGCRP
+669 HREQQITFEGCRP
-682 VDNVDAN
+682 VDNQELA
-689 RHFGSEREMRICP
+689 RAFGGESEVRICP
-702 LNAPDSYAGQA
+702 LDAPDRYGNQDCEPMKPEWA
-713 CSAETKWV
+713 
-721 REEFPSLDIG
+721 REEWPSIDIA

-746 QRLLVIGE
+746 QRLLVIGD
-754 TLWTMSEHALQAND
+754 TLWTMSEQALQANS
-768 LDSFEYQDQFTL
+768 LSTFAYQDQFEL
-780 ASN
+780 NSN

>member
-1 MKFTRIVP
+1 MRLLRVIP
-9 FLIALGLL
+9 ALVALALL
-17 ASACSSDSADT
+17 AAACSSDTADT
-28 PGITGGASGTAPGE
+28 PGITGGVSGTDTGE
-42 TPGEVTGETDG
+42 TPDEVSGETG
-53 PAEPTVV
+53 GTAEPTVV

-68 ALRSFGDCATLLDYL
+68 ALRSFGDCSTLLDYL

-98 GPRFGIPEPLSEPI
+98 GPRFGIPEPFLV
-112 MPEEAEMMADDS
+112 EEAEMMADDS
-124 GGQPASAAESAPTS
+124 GGPAGRSAAESAPTS
-138 GSDGDFSSTN
+138 GSDGDFS
-148 VQASGSDGDFSST
+148 AT

-180 ILAVAQGRLHYVNV
+180 ILAVAQGRLHYVDV

-199 RYSGSVDLTSESSW
+199 RYLGSVDLTSESSW

-230 TSHSEGLEPVAASAL
+230 TSHSEGLEPVAARDL
-245 EGDHVIAE
+245 EGDHVVAE

-283 VEGNYLSAR
+283 VEGSYLSAR

-303 SYPVQFQFVYPSSP
+303 SYPLQLQFVYPSSP

-366 EFDGFTVLS
+366 EFDGFTVLA

-401 GSGQSLYLA
+401 GSGQSIYLA
-410 SSTPVWAESVVDGD
+410 SSTPVWAEPVDDGD
-424 SGSISAPTEWTTA
+424 SVSISEPTEWTTA

-514 GERIFSVRFTGDI
+514 GERIFSVRFAGDT

-537 PLYVIDLADPAAP
+537 PLYVIDLADPTAP

-581 ETGRT
+581 DTGRT

-609 FADAHS
+609 FPNGHS

-624 LYWGPEEMVAI
+624 LYWAPEEMAAI
-635 PLTRYDYDEGDEK
+635 PLTRYDYEEGEES

-669 HREQQIVFEGCRP
+669 HREQQITFEGCRP
-682 VDNVDAN
+682 VDNQELA
-689 RHFGSEREMRICP
+689 RAFGESEIRICP
-702 LNAPDSYAGQA
+702 LDAPNRYGNQDCEPMKPEWA
-713 CSAETKWV
+713 
-721 REEFPSLDIG
+721 REEWPSIDIA

-746 QRLLVIGE
+746 QRLIVIGD

-768 LDSFEYQDQFTL
+768 LATFAYEDLFEL
-780 ASN
+780 NSN

>member
-1 MKFTRIVP
+1 M
-9 FLIALGLL
+9 
-17 ASACSSDSADT
+17 
-28 PGITGGASGTAPGE
+28 
-42 TPGEVTGETDG
+42 
-53 PAEPTVV
+53 V

-68 ALRSFGDCATLLDYL
+68 ALRSFGDCSTLLDYL
-83 RSETVS
+83 RSETTS

-98 GPRFGIPEPLSEPI
+98 GPRFGIPEPFAAV
-112 MPEEAEMMADDS
+112 EAEMMADD
-124 GGQPASAAESAPTS
+124 AAAQTAPDAEAAPT
-138 GSDGDFSSTN
+138 GGDGDFS
-148 VQASGSDGDFSST
+148 AT

-173 IKTDGNR
+173 IKTDGTR
-180 ILAVAQGRLHYVNV
+180 ILAVAQGQLHYVDV

-199 RYSGSVDLTSESSW
+199 RHRGSVRLAGESGS

-219 FIRGDRAMVFS
+219 FILGDRAMVFS
-230 TSHSEGLEPVAASAL
+230 TSYADRLEPVAASDL

-253 DVIFRGNPVA
+253 DIIFRGSPVS
-263 LIQEIDLS
+263 LIQEVDLS
-271 NPASMQVVSELR
+271 NPASMDVVSELR

-292 SVGDVVWMSMS
+292 AVGDVVWMSMS
-303 SYPVQFQFVYPSSP
+303 SYPAQFQFVYPSGP
-317 AAEEAAERVNKEIAA
+317 AAEAAAEAANKEIAA
-332 TAGLGAWL
+332 TADLGAWL
-340 PAYRFDGPG
+340 PAYRFDGPD
-349 GTRAGLLPDCDQ
+349 GTRAGLLPECDQ

-375 VLSFNLDEPLGTGDA
+375 VLSFNLAEPLGTGDA

-410 SSTPVWAESVVDGD
+410 SSTPVWDEPVVDGA
-424 SGSISAPTEWTTA
+424 SVSISAPTEWTTVA
-437 VHKFSVSADGPAR
+437 HKFSVSTDGPAR
-450 YEATGTVEGH
+450 YEASGTIEGH

-490 SQVVVLEQQGRRLT
+490 SQVVVLEQQGRQLV
-504 EVGKVGDLGR
+504 EVGRVGGLGR
-514 GERIFSVRFTGDI
+514 GERIFSVRFAGDV

-537 PLYVIDLADPAAP
+537 PLYVLDLADPTAP
-550 AVAGELKIPG
+550 LVAGELKIPG
-560 FSTYLHPIGDG
+560 FSTYLHPLGDG
-571 LLIGVGQDAD
+571 LLVGVGQNAD
-581 ETGRT
+581 DTGRT
-586 RGTKVSLFDVSNPA
+586 SGTKVSLFDVGNPA
-600 APSELDVIV
+600 DPRELDVIV
-609 FADAHS
+609 FPGTHS
-615 EAEWDHRAF
+615 QAEWDHRAF
-624 LYWGPEEMVAI
+624 LYWAPEEMVAI
-635 PLTRYDYDEGDEK
+635 PLTRYDYEGDNE

-669 HREQQIVFEGCRP
+669 HREQQITFEGCRT
-682 VDNVDAN
+682 VDNNELA
-689 RHFGSEREMRICP
+689 RAFGGESEIRICP
-702 LNAPDSYAGQA
+702 LDAPDRYGNQDCEHMKPEWA
-713 CSAETKWV
+713 
-721 REEFPSLDIG
+721 REEWPSVDIA

-780 ASN
+780 NSN

>member
-1 MKFTRIVP
+1 MLKIRKT
-9 FLIALGLL
+9 ALVLVATVVSL
-17 ASACSSDSADT
+17 AMLAAACSSDSADT
-28 PGITGGASGTAPGE
+28 PGITGGGGGTGAGE

-53 PAEPTVV
+53 TPVPTVV

-68 ALRSFGDCATLLDYL
+68 ALRSFGDCSTLLDYL
-83 RSETVS
+83 RTETVA
-89 RVGPYGLDD
+89 RVGAYGLDD
-98 GPRFGIPEPLSEPI
+98 GPRFGIPEPFAI
-112 MPEEAEMMADDS
+112 EEAEMMADDS
-124 GGQPASAAESAPTS
+124 AAPAAPAADSAPT
-138 GSDGDFSSTN
+138 
-148 VQASGSDGDFSST
+148 SGSDGDFSST

-180 ILAVAQGRLHYVNV
+180 ILAVAQGRLHYVDV

-199 RYSGSVDLTSESSW
+199 RYLGSVDLTSENSW

-230 TSHSEGLEPVAASAL
+230 TSHSEGLEPVAARDL
-245 EGDHVIAE
+245 EGDHVMAE

-263 LIQEIDLS
+263 LIQEVDLS
-271 NPASMQVVSELR
+271 NPASMEVTSELR
-283 VEGNYLSAR
+283 VEGSYLSAR
-292 SVGDVVWMSMS
+292 AVGDVVWMSMS
-303 SYPVQFQFVYPSSP
+303 SYPAQFQFVYPSGP

-332 TAGLGAWL
+332 TAGLRAWL

-349 GTRAGLLPDCDQ
+349 GTRAGLLPECDQ

-366 EFDGFTVLS
+366 EFSGFTALS
-375 VLSFNLDEPLGTGDA
+375 VLSFNLDEPLGIGDA

-410 SSTPVWAESVVDGD
+410 SSMPIWDGPVVCMGLDCPPLEDPDDPV
-424 SGSISAPTEWTTA
+424 SISAPTEWTTV
-437 VHKFSVSADGPAR
+437 VHKFSVSTDGPAR
-450 YEATGTVEGH
+450 YEASGTVEGH

-504 EVGKVGDLGR
+504 EVGKVGNLGR
-514 GERIFSVRFTGDI
+514 GERIFSVRFAGDI

-537 PLYVIDLADPAAP
+537 PLYVIDLADPTAP
-550 AVAGELKIPG
+550 SVAGELKIPG

-581 ETGRT
+581 DTGRV

-600 APSELDVIV
+600 APSELDVMV
-609 FADAHS
+609 FPDAHS

-635 PLTRYDYDEGDEK
+635 PLTRYDYEGENE

-669 HREQQIVFEGCRP
+669 HREQQIEFEGCRP
-682 VDNVDAN
+682 VDDQEIVRAY
-689 RHFGSEREMRICP
+689 GSDTEIRICP
-702 LNAPDSYAGQA
+702 HDAPNRYGNQE

-721 REEFPSLDIG
+721 REEFPSIDMG

-746 QRLLVIGE
+746 QRLIVIGD

-768 LDSFEYQDQFTL
+768 LNTFVFEDQFTL
-780 ASN
+780 SSN

>member
-1 MKFTRIVP
+1 M
-9 FLIALGLL
+9 
-17 ASACSSDSADT
+17 
-28 PGITGGASGTAPGE
+28 
-42 TPGEVTGETDG
+42 
-53 PAEPTVV
+53 V

-83 RSETVS
+83 RTETVS

-98 GPRFGIPEPLSEPI
+98 GPRFGIPEL
-112 MPEEAEMMADDS
+112 MVEEAEMMADDS
-124 GGQPASAAESAPTS
+124 ADSAAPAAEPTS
-138 GSDGDFSSTN
+138 
-148 VQASGSDGDFSST
+148 AGSDGDFSST

-180 ILAVAQGRLHYVNV
+180 ILAVAQGRLHYVDV

-199 RYSGSVDLTSESSW
+199 RYLGSVDLVGESGS

-230 TSHSEGLEPVAASAL
+230 TSYADWLEPVAARDL

-253 DVIFRGNPVA
+253 DVMFQGGPVS
-263 LIQEIDLS
+263 LIQEVDLS
-271 NPASMQVVSELR
+271 NPASMEVVSELR

-303 SYPVQFQFVYPSSP
+303 SYPAQFQFVYPSGP
-317 AAEEAAERVNKEIAA
+317 AAEEAAEAANKQIAA
-332 TAGLGAWL
+332 TANLGAWL
-340 PAYRFDGPG
+340 PAYRFDGPS
-349 GTRAGLLPDCDQ
+349 GTRAGLLPECDQ

-375 VLSFNLDEPLGTGDA
+375 VLSFNLAEPLGTGDA

-410 SSTPVWAESVVDGD
+410 GSTPVEAEPADGD
-424 SGSISAPTEWTTA
+424 TSDVIIPAPSEWETV
-437 VHKFSVSADGPAR
+437 VHKFSVSTDGPAH

-481 EPWDTETSE
+481 EPWNTETSE
-490 SQVVVLEQQGRRLT
+490 SQVAVLEQQGRRLT
-504 EVGKVGDLGR
+504 EVGKVDNLGR
-514 GERIFSVRFTGDI
+514 GERIFSVRFAGDI

-537 PLYVIDLADPAAP
+537 PLYVIDLADPTAP
-550 AVAGELKIPG
+550 SVAGELKIPG

-581 ETGRT
+581 DTGRT

-600 APSELDVIV
+600 NPTELDVIV
-609 FADAHS
+609 FPDAHS

-624 LYWGPEEMVAI
+624 LYWAPEEMVAI
-635 PLTRYDYDEGDEK
+635 PLTKYDYEGDDD

-657 NRDGVAE
+657 NRDGVAQ

-669 HREQQIVFEGCRP
+669 HREQQFVFEGCRP
-682 VDNVDAN
+682 VDNDEPGRYYGGEN
-689 RHFGSEREMRICP
+689 EIRICP
-702 LNAPDSYAGQA
+702 LDAPDRYGNQECEIIYPEWARK
-713 CSAETKWV
+713 EW
-721 REEFPSLDIG
+721 PSIDIA
-731 DDEKLIICW
+731 DDEKLVICW

-746 QRLLVIGE
+746 QRLLVVGD
-754 TLWTMSEHALQAND
+754 TLWTMSEQALQAND
-768 LDSFEYQDQFTL
+768 LRSFEYETQFTL
-780 ASN
+780 NSN

>member
-1 MKFTRIVP
+1 M
-9 FLIALGLL
+9 
-17 ASACSSDSADT
+17 
-28 PGITGGASGTAPGE
+28 
-42 TPGEVTGETDG
+42 
-53 PAEPTVV
+53 V

-83 RSETVS
+83 RTETVS

-98 GPRFGIPEPLSEPI
+98 GPRFGIPEL
-112 MPEEAEMMADDS
+112 MVEEAEMMADDS
-124 GGQPASAAESAPTS
+124 AASAAPATESTS
-138 GSDGDFSSTN
+138 
-148 VQASGSDGDFSST
+148 AGSDGDFSST

-173 IKTDGNR
+173 VKTDGNR
-180 ILAVAQGRLHYVNV
+180 ILAVAQGRLHYVDV
-194 SGDQP
+194 SGNQP
-199 RYSGSVDLTSESSW
+199 RYLGSVDLVGESGS

-230 TSHSEGLEPVAASAL
+230 TSYADWLEPVAARDL

-253 DVIFRGNPVA
+253 DVMFQGGPVS
-263 LIQEIDLS
+263 LIQEVDLS
-271 NPASMQVVSELR
+271 NPASMEVVSELR

-303 SYPVQFQFVYPSSP
+303 SYPAQFQFVYPSGP
-317 AAEEAAERVNKEIAA
+317 AAEEAAEAANKQIAA
-332 TAGLGAWL
+332 TANLGAWL

-349 GTRAGLLPDCDQ
+349 GTRAGLLPECDQ

-375 VLSFNLDEPLGTGDA
+375 VLSFNLAEPLGTGDA

-410 SSTPVWAESVVDGD
+410 SSTPVWAEPVTDGD
-424 SGSISAPTEWTTA
+424 SVSISAPTEWTTT
-437 VHKFSVSADGPAR
+437 VHKFSVSPDGPAR
-450 YEATGTVEGH
+450 YEATGEVEGH
-460 LLNQFSMDEHNG
+460 LLNQFSMDEYNG

-490 SQVVVLEQQGRRLT
+490 SQVVVLEQRGRRLT
-504 EVGKVGDLGR
+504 EVGKVDNLGR
-514 GERIFSVRFTGDI
+514 GERIFSVRFAGDI

-537 PLYVIDLADPAAP
+537 PLYVIDLADPTAP
-550 AVAGELKIPG
+550 SVAGELKIPG

-581 ETGRT
+581 DTGRT

-600 APSELDVIV
+600 DPTELDVIV
-609 FADAHS
+609 FPDAHS

-624 LYWGPEEMVAI
+624 LYWAPEEMVAI
-635 PLTRYDYDEGDEK
+635 PLTKYDYEGDDD
-648 FFGAVALRV
+648 FFGAVAIQV

-682 VDNVDAN
+682 VDNRELTRA
-689 RHFGSEREMRICP
+689 FGGETEMRICP
-702 LNAPDSYAGQA
+702 LEAPDRYGNQECEPIKPEWA
-713 CSAETKWV
+713 
-721 REEFPSLDIG
+721 REDFPSLDIA

-746 QRLLVIGE
+746 QRLIVIAD
-754 TLWTMSEHALQAND
+754 TLWTMSDQALQAND
-768 LDSFEYQDQFTL
+768 LSSFAYKDQFEL
-780 ASN
+780 SSSSN

>member
-1 MKFTRIVP
+1 MPV
-9 FLIALGLL
+9 
-17 ASACSSDSADT
+17 
-28 PGITGGASGTAPGE
+28 
-42 TPGEVTGETDG
+42 
-53 PAEPTVV
+53 PTVV

-68 ALRSFGDCATLLDYL
+68 ALRSFGDCNTLLDYL
-83 RSETVS
+83 RTETAS

-98 GPRFGIPEPLSEPI
+98 GPRFGIPEPVFA
-112 MPEEAEMMADDS
+112 EEAEMMADDS
-124 GGQPASAAESAPTS
+124 AAESAPAADSAPTS
-138 GSDGDFSSTN
+138 SSDGDFSSTN
-148 VQASGSDGDFSST
+148 VQM
-161 NVQVAGV
+161 AGV

-180 ILAVAQGRLHYVNV
+180 ILAVAQGRLHYVDV
-194 SGDQP
+194 FGDQP
-199 RYSGSVDLTSESSW
+199 RYMSSVDLTSETAW

-219 FIRGDRAMVFS
+219 FIRGNRAMVFS
-230 TSHSEGLEPVAASAL
+230 TSHSEGLAPVAARDL

-253 DVIFRGNPVA
+253 DVIFRDSPVA

-271 NPASMQVVSELR
+271 NPAAMDVVSELR
-283 VEGNYLSAR
+283 VEGQYLSAR

-303 SYPVQFQFVYPSSP
+303 SYPAQFQFVYPSGP

-332 TAGLGAWL
+332 TAGLEAWL

-349 GTRAGLLPDCDQ
+349 GTRAGLLPECDQ

-366 EFDGFTVLS
+366 EFDGLTVLS

-410 SSTPVWAESVVDGD
+410 SSTPVWAEPVVDGD
-424 SGSISAPTEWTTA
+424 SVSISAPTEWTTVA
-437 VHKFSVSADGPAR
+437 HKFSVSTDGPAR
-450 YEATGTVEGH
+450 YEASGTVEGH

-490 SQVVVLEQQGRRLT
+490 SQVVVLEQQGRQLT
-504 EVGKVGDLGR
+504 EVGRVGNLGR
-514 GERIFSVRFTGDI
+514 GERIFSVRFAGDT

-537 PLYVIDLADPAAP
+537 PLYVIDLADPTAP
-550 AVAGELKIPG
+550 SVAGELKIPG

-581 ETGRT
+581 DTGRT

-600 APSELDVIV
+600 APAELDVIV
-609 FADAHS
+609 FPDAIS

-624 LYWGPEEMVAI
+624 LYWAPEEMVAI
-635 PLTRYDYDEGDEK
+635 PLTRYDYEGDDD

-682 VDNVDAN
+682 VDNEDVG
-689 RHFGSEREMRICP
+689 RYFGGESIAHICP
-702 LNAPDSYAGQA
+702 LDAPERYGNTDCEPIKPEWA
-713 CSAETKWV
+713 
-721 REEFPSLDIG
+721 REDFPSIDIA

-746 QRLLVIGE
+746 QRLIVIGD
-754 TLWTMSEHALQAND
+754 TLWTMSEYALQAND
-768 LDSFEYQDQFTL
+768 LNTFAYRDQFEL
-780 ASN
+780 NSN

>member
-1 MKFTRIVP
+1 MKLMRVVP
-9 FLIALGLL
+9 ALVALALL
-17 ASACSSDSADT
+17 AAACSSDTADS
-28 PGITGGASGTAPGE
+28 PGITGGGGDPAT
-42 TPGEVTGETDG
+42 VETDG
-53 PAEPTVV
+53 TPPPAVV

-68 ALRSFGDCATLLDYL
+68 ALRSFGDCAALLDYL
-83 RSETVS
+83 RTETVG

-98 GPRFGIPEPLSEPI
+98 GPRFGVPEPFNV
-112 MPEEAEMMADDS
+112 EEAEMMADDS
-124 GGQPASAAESAPTS
+124 AAQPAPVAESALSS
-138 GSDGDFSSTN
+138 GG
-148 VQASGSDGDFSST
+148 DGDFSST

-173 IKTDGNR
+173 IKTDGTR
-180 ILAVAQGRLHYVNV
+180 ILAVAQNRLHYVDV

-199 RYSGSVDLTSESSW
+199 RYLGSVDLTSETSW

-230 TSHSEGLEPVAASAL
+230 TSHSAGLEPVAARDL
-245 EGDHVIAE
+245 VGDLVIAD
-253 DVIFRGNPVA
+253 DVMFQGRPTA

-271 NPASMQVVSELR
+271 NPASMEVVSELR

-292 SVGDVVWMSMS
+292 SVGDVVWMSIS
-303 SYPVQFQFVYPSSP
+303 SYPAQFQFVYPSGPS
-317 AAEEAAERVNKEIAA
+317 AEEAAERVNKEIAA
-332 TAGLGAWL
+332 SAELGAWL
-340 PAYRFDGPG
+340 PAYRFDGPD
-349 GTRAGLLPDCDQ
+349 GTRAGLLPECEQ

-366 EFDGFTVLS
+366 EFSGFTVLS
-375 VLSFNLDEPLGTGDA
+375 VLSFNLAEPLDTGDA

-410 SSTPVWAESVVDGD
+410 SSTPVWAEPVVDGD
-424 SGSISAPTEWTTA
+424 TVSISAPTEWTT
-437 VHKFSVSADGPAR
+437 VMHKFSVSADGPAR
-450 YEATGTVEGH
+450 YEASGTVEGH

-481 EPWDTETSE
+481 EPWNTETSE
-490 SQVVVLEQQGRRLT
+490 SQVAVLEQQGRRLT
-504 EVGKVGDLGR
+504 QVGLVGDLGR
-514 GERIFSVRFTGDI
+514 GERIFSVRFAGDI

-537 PLYVIDLADPAAP
+537 PLYVIDLADPTAP
-550 AVAGELKIPG
+550 SVAGELKIPG

-581 ETGRT
+581 DTGRT

-600 APSELDVIV
+600 TPAELDVIV
-609 FADAHS
+609 FPDGHS

-624 LYWGPEEMVAI
+624 LYWAPEEMVAI
-635 PLTRYDYDEGDEK
+635 PLTRYDYDDNDES

-682 VDNVDAN
+682 VDNRELA
-689 RHFGSEREMRICP
+689 RAYGSENEIRICP
-702 LNAPDSYAGQA
+702 LDAPDRYGNQE
-713 CSAETKWV
+713 CEPMKQEWV
-721 REEFPSLDIG
+721 REEWPSIDIA

-746 QRLLVIGE
+746 QRLIVIGD

-768 LDSFEYQDQFTL
+768 LNTFAYKDQFTL
-780 ASN
+780 SSS